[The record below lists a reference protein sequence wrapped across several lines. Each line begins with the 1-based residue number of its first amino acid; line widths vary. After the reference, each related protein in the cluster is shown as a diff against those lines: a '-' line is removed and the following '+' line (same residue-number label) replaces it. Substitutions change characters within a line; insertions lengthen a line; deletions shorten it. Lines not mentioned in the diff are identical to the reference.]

1 MPSDQSHHKHYLSL
15 LFSSP
20 ITRGQVRVREGSEN
34 NPFNKLCWNATINR
48 TLATS
53 RLRGRHLIQFT
64 YTSHSNTKE
73 MVETRGFHL
82 SRRVVNDERKDDVEM
97 REGEER

>member
-1 MPSDQSHHKHYLSL
+1 MK
-15 LFSSP
+15 
-20 ITRGQVRVREGSEN
+20 I
-34 NPFNKLCWNATINR
+34 I
-48 TLATS
+48 
-53 RLRGRHLIQFT
+53 RLISYVGMQRLIEHWLRHDYRGRHLIQFT

-82 SRRVVNDERKDDVEM
+82 SRRVVNDEKRDDVEM